1 MKIKGIS
8 FSSRIRQ
15 LIINMAAQTI
25 SFVVSF
31 GISFFLTPYIVE
43 NIGVEANGFVG
54 LANNFTG
61 YVSIIT
67 TALTSMAGR
76 FITISIHRK
85 DYKSANKY
93 MSSVFMANI
102 VLSAVIAVPM
112 VYVLANINTLFDVPS
127 GMVTDVTILW
137 SFMFFSFLLGNVMS
151 VFNVAAFSQNRL
163 DIQSG
168 TGIVSNILRAAF
180 LVVAYSVFDARVW
193 YLGCASLITS
203 LISISVN
210 LHCKKKML
218 PQIHIKRKYFEIKA
232 IKELVAS
239 GVWNSISQVS
249 GILSEGLDLLVAN
262 IFVGA
267 TAMGQISLAKSISTH
282 ILSLLGSISSVF
294 APQLTISYAKN
305 DFEDIKKQ
313 LSSAIKLLGFVSCIP
328 IAILYA
334 YGEDFFELWVP
345 GEDAKLLQTL
355 TIVAALEFP
364 LVLPLEPLWN
374 IFTITNKVKQSS
386 IYLVINSMLTI
397 GIVFALLQF
406 AQTEYQKMLIIVG
419 VSTAFS
425 IIRALTFL
433 PLFGAK
439 CLGFK
444 LNTFYKPEL
453 RNVLAVAILTLISFV
468 IKSMVKVD
476 SWLMLIVV
484 SCATMAMSV
493 FINYFL
499 VLGKNERIILKN
511 KLFSLFNKKTTSNY
525 KDGV

>member
-1 MKIKGIS
+1 MKTKGINV
-8 FSSRIRQ
+8 SSRNRQ
-15 LIINMAAQTI
+15 LIINMAAQAI
-25 SFVVSF
+25 SFAVSL

-76 FITISIHRK
+76 FITISIHQE

-102 VLSAVIAVPM
+102 VLSTVLAVPM
-112 VYVLANINTLFDVPS
+112 VYILANMSTLFDVPS

-137 SFMFFSFLLGNVMS
+137 AFMFFSFLLGNVMS
-151 VFNVAAFSQNRL
+151 VFSVAVFSQNRL

-180 LVVAYSVFDARVW
+180 LVVAYSAFDARVW
-193 YLGCASLITS
+193 YLGCASLMTS

-239 GVWNSISQVS
+239 GVWNSISS
-249 GILSEGLDLLVAN
+249 ISSILSEGLDLLVAN
-262 IFVGA
+262 LFIGA
-267 TAMGQISLAKSISTH
+267 TAMGRVSLAKSMPSH
-282 ILSLLGSISSVF
+282 ILSLMGTISSVF
-294 APQLTISYAKN
+294 APQLTISYAKRN
-305 DFEDIKKQ
+305 FEDIKKQ
-313 LSSAIKLLGFVSCIP
+313 LISAIKLLGFISCIP
-328 IAILYA
+328 MTIMYA
-334 YGEDFFELWVP
+334 YGDVFFSLWVP

-355 TIVAALEFP
+355 AIVASLEFP

-433 PLFGAK
+433 PLYGAK

-444 LNTFYKPEL
+444 LSTFYKPAL
-453 RNVLAVAILTLISFV
+453 KNVCVIIILTLMSLV
-468 IKSMVKVD
+468 IKNVFEVD

-484 SCATMAMSV
+484 SCITAAISV
-493 FINYFL
+493 IINYFAL
-499 VLGKNERIILKN
+499 LKKQEREILKD
-511 KLFSLFNKKTTSNY
+511 KLKFLKGKIKHDS
-525 KDGV
+525 